1 MSRNIIVA
9 GGGILGCMTAMS
21 LIQRGHQV
29 TLVERGQIG
38 GHAQG
43 EASWAAAG
51 ILFPLLPWAYVEPV
65 NRLAVASM
73 RTYGELCQRLLE
85 DTGIDPEYQLDGMLL
100 LPDYKR
106 EQALAWA
113 SQYGFAEQA
122 AAPAHS
128 FAANLYDD
136 SMWLPEVAHVR
147 PPVLLAA
154 LKQWLLQ
161 QGAAILENTELLPLA
176 AAPGSDRLT
185 RWQTRAG
192 RDLEADAF
200 VLTAGAWSGLL
211 LGDQQPLPIKPMRG
225 QMLLYA
231 QPPQQKLTHIVFREG
246 FYMVPRRDGLILA
259 GSCLEDVGFDHAVT
273 DDMGN
278 QLAAK
283 AAALLPEL
291 ADAPILAHWS
301 GFRPGSPDNVP
312 TIAAHP
318 RYKNLYINSGH
329 FRYGLTM
336 APASAELLAD
346 LVQDNASEGELA
358 AYAYRAAE

>member
-21 LIQRGHQV
+21 LIQHGHQV
-29 TLVERGQIG
+29 TLVERGHIG
-38 GHAQG
+38 GHARG

-73 RTYGELCQRLLE
+73 RAYGALCQRLLE
-85 DTGIDPEYQLDGMLL
+85 DTGIDPEYQQDGMLL

-106 EQALAWA
+106 EQALAWTA
-113 SQYGFAEQA
+113 QYGFDEHA

-128 FAANLYDD
+128 FAADRQQA
-136 SMWLPEVAHVR
+136 MWLPEVAHVR

-154 LKQWLLQ
+154 LRQWLQQ
-161 QGAAILENTELLPLA
+161 QGATILDNTELLPLA
-176 AAPGSDRLT
+176 ADEGTDHLT
-185 RWQTRAG
+185 RWPTRAG

-231 QPPQQKLTHIVFREG
+231 QPHQQKLTHIVFREG

-273 DDMGN
+273 DDMGR
-278 QLAAK
+278 QLADK

-291 ADAPILAHWS
+291 ADAPVLAHWS

-336 APASAELLAD
+336 APASAELLAN
-346 LVQDNASEGELA
+346 LVKGSATGDELA
-358 AYAYRAAE
+358 AYAYRAAQ

>member
-21 LIQRGHQV
+21 LIQHGHRV

-38 GHAQG
+38 GHARG

-73 RTYGELCQRLLE
+73 RAYGALCQRLLE
-85 DTGIDPEYQLDGMLL
+85 DTGVDPEYQQDGMLL

-106 EQALAWA
+106 EQALAWTV
-113 SQYGFAEQA
+113 QYGFEEHA
-122 AAPAHS
+122 AAPVDS
-128 FAANLYDD
+128 FAADRPHA
-136 SMWLPEVAHVR
+136 MWLPEVAHVR

-154 LKQWLLQ
+154 LRQWLIQ
-161 QGAAILENTELLPLA
+161 QGATILDNTELLPLA
-176 AAPGSDRLT
+176 ATQEATHVTHWP
-185 RWQTRAG
+185 TRAG

-211 LGDQQPLPIKPMRG
+211 LADQQPLPIKPMRG

-231 QPPQQKLTHIVFREG
+231 QPPKQKLTHIVFREG

-273 DDMGN
+273 DDMGR
-278 QLAAK
+278 QLAGK

-291 ADAPILAHWS
+291 ADAPVLAHWS

-318 RYKNLYINSGH
+318 RYQNLYINSGH

-336 APASAELLAD
+336 APASAELLAN
-346 LVQDNASEGELA
+346 LVQGSATGDELA